1 MRQAFGSGRGEGSEA
16 GVPGSASGVPG
27 SASGVPA
34 VPGSVREE
42 ETP

>member
-1 MRQAFGSGRGEGSEA
+1 MREAFGSGRREGSVP

-27 SASGVPA
+27 